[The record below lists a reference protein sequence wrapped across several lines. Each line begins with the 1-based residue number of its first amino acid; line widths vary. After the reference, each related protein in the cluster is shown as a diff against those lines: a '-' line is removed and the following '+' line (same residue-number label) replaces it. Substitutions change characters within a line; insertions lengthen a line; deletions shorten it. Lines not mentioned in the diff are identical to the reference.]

1 MPPPNALQKA
11 SPIETPDKVTR
22 RNTLPDMP
30 PSLSYLV
37 FWWGQSLNHTSEST
51 MNNEHQL

>member
-1 MPPPNALQKA
+1 MLYKKA

-22 RNTLPDMP
+22 SNTLPDMP

-37 FWWGQSLNHTSEST
+37 FWWGQSLHHTSEST